1 MILRTGGE
9 DVKSWVSHLAKI
21 IAAWVGVTV
30 TYDGLLKKN
39 KDFFLAGFL
48 SENLLFQPR
57 TKEKAK

>member
-1 MILRTGGE
+1 MYDIWFKKLF
-9 DVKSWVSHLAKI
+9 DLI
-21 IAAWVGVTV
+21 INYTS
-30 TYDGLLKKN
+30 DGLLKKN